1 TPPILPPKPSS
12 QEPSRIG
19 TPTSGAPP
27 PPPSSLSEAGQQYRA
42 SVLSSAAAGAGAAA
56 AATPPLPPPPPPV
69 SSTTRAAE
77 IPDPGDQWL
86 PQVVQDKSKQDIADI
101 LSSPSLLNALTNSPQ
116 AIHPSLRASHA
127 ALSSAL
133 SSNIDLATRLLESE
147 ARLARQRSATQ
158 AQLLSMHAL
167 ERQWRQKQT
176 DMDTALARFSPAAL
190 YQLLAQSVQEQ
201 AAVCHALEESFLEDN
216 NAAVDHGRGDKT
228 TATATATGEREAAD
242 WIRRYREAK
251 VQFYLRQERKERWDE
266 GRVGGW
272 R

>member
-19 TPTSGAPP
+19 TPTTTTSGAPP
-27 PPPSSLSEAGQQYRA
+27 HPPSSLSEAGQQYRA
-42 SVLSSAAAGAGAAA
+42 SVLSSTAAAAGA
-56 AATPPLPPPPPPV
+56 AATPPLPPPPP
-69 SSTTRAAE
+69 SSSATTRAAAE

-101 LSSPSLLNALTNSPQ
+101 LSSPSLLNALTHAPQ
-116 AIHPSLRASHA
+116 AIHPSLAASHA
-127 ALSSAL
+127 ALSAAL
-133 SSNIDLATRLLESE
+133 ASNTDLAARLLDAE

-158 AQLLSMHAL
+158 AQLLSSHAL
-167 ERQWRQKQT
+167 ERQWRQRQT

-201 AAVCHALEESFLEDN
+201 AGVCQAMEESFLD
-216 NAAVDHGRGDKT
+216 AAADDAGV
-228 TATATATGEREAAD
+228 AGEREAAE

>member
-1 TPPILPPKPSS
+1 MSSFPPDSHAPTPPILPPKPSS

-27 PPPSSLSEAGQQYRA
+27 PPPSSLSEAGQQYRS
-42 SVLSSAAAGAGAAA
+42 SVLSSSAAAAAG
-56 AATPPLPPPPPPV
+56 ATPPLPPPPPSFP
-69 SSTTRAAE
+69 STTRAAE

-101 LSSPSLLNALTNSPQ
+101 LSSPSLLNALTNAPQ
-116 AIHPSLRASHA
+116 TIHPSLRASHA

-133 SSNIDLATRLLESE
+133 SSNIDLAARLVDAE
-147 ARLARQRSATQ
+147 ARLSRQRSATQ

-167 ERQWRQKQT
+167 ERQWRQRQT

-201 AAVCHALEESFLEDN
+201 GAVCQALEESFLEETTD
-216 NAAVDHGRGDKT
+216 GRGET
-228 TATATATGEREAAD
+228 TGEREAAD

>member
-1 TPPILPPKPSS
+1 MSSFPPDSHAPTPPILPPKPSS

-42 SVLSSAAAGAGAAA
+42 SVLSSSAAG
-56 AATPPLPPPPPPV
+56 ATPPLPPPPFPP
-69 SSTTRAAE
+69 SSAMRAAD

-101 LSSPSLLNALTNSPQ
+101 LSSPSLLNALAHAPQ
-116 AIHPSLRASHA
+116 SIHPSLHASHA
-127 ALSSAL
+127 ALSTAL

-147 ARLARQRSATQ
+147 RRLARQRSATQ

-201 AAVCHALEESFLEDN
+201 GAVCHALEESFLEDDD
-216 NAAVDHGRGDKT
+216 AAAGGG
-228 TATATATGEREAAD
+228 TAGEREAAD
-242 WIRRYREAK
+242 WIRRY
-251 VQFYLRQERKERWDE
+251 
-266 GRVGGW
+266 
-272 R
+272 

>member
-1 TPPILPPKPSS
+1 
-12 QEPSRIG
+12 
-19 TPTSGAPP
+19 
-27 PPPSSLSEAGQQYRA
+27 
-42 SVLSSAAAGAGAAA
+42 
-56 AATPPLPPPPPPV
+56 
-69 SSTTRAAE
+69 
-77 IPDPGDQWL
+77 
-86 PQVVQDKSKQDIADI
+86 
-101 LSSPSLLNALTNSPQ
+101 
-116 AIHPSLRASHA
+116 
-127 ALSSAL
+127 
-133 SSNIDLATRLLESE
+133 
-147 ARLARQRSATQ
+147 
-158 AQLLSMHAL
+158 MHAL